1 MLYSGKKPFPAKSK
15 TEVLTMRLEN
25 VPTIRD
31 LLDIAPSKHNDR
43 TFIKYIRDE
52 KIVEKKFSEVRSD
65 GLAVCRKLR
74 HDIPERT
81 HIAIISKSTYEYI
94 SCMTGV
100 LTAGHVAVPLDPD
113 STAQDAAAIIND
125 SDSTVLFYGEEFSD
139 RIEEVRDLCP
149 ALRCEMVVNPENFE
163 KIYEEFSE
171 NSEYAALSDKNMD
184 PDACCLIIYT
194 SGTTGDKKG
203 VMLSSQALVSNLIF
217 EPYDPIVIRVDTILS
232 VLPLHHIFCFICG
245 YIGPLNVGNCVCLN
259 GEMKDLFKNFHIFK
273 PNQIRVVPLIAQGI
287 LARIRAIQ
295 AKNPELSPKEAAA
308 MVTGGNLDM
317 MLAGG
322 AYLDPML
329 CKAFEQYGI
338 LLRQGYGMSET
349 SAKVTLPDRD
359 CPPESVGRIMSTVD
373 VRIKDSEIQINTP
386 GLMMGYYKRPEDT
399 AAAITEDGWLKTGD
413 MGKIDDNR
421 VLYITGRLKNLII
434 LANGE
439 NVSPEGIENRI
450 GCSRLVKE
458 ILVYAKNDAIFAEIY
473 PDYEL
478 AEQTGVTD
486 IKKALEDIVDKYN
499 ETAVP
504 SHIVANFT
512 VRETPFEKTSVGKIK
527 RIQG

>member
-1 MLYSGKKPFPAKSK
+1 MK
-15 TEVLTMRLEN
+15 LEN

-31 LLDIAPSKHNDR
+31 LLDIAPEKHNDR

-74 HDIPERT
+74 YDIPERT

-94 SCMTGV
+94 ACMTGI

-125 SDSTVLFYGEEFSD
+125 SESTVLLYGEEFAD
-139 RIEEVRDLCP
+139 RIDDVKNLCP
-149 ALRCEMVVNPENFE
+149 QLRYEMVINPENFE
-163 KIYEEFSE
+163 KIYDEFSE
-171 NSEYAALSDKNMD
+171 SSQYADLSDINMQ

-203 VMLSSQALVSNLIF
+203 VMLSCEALVSNLIF

-259 GEMKDLFKNFHIFK
+259 GEMKDLFKNLLVFK

-295 AKNPELSPKEAAA
+295 AKNPDLSPKEAAA
-308 MVTGGNLDM
+308 MVTGGNLDL

-322 AYLDPML
+322 AYLDPTL
-329 CKAFEQYGI
+329 CRAFAPYGI
-338 LLRQGYGMSET
+338 LLRQGYGMSEA
-349 SAKVTLPDRD
+349 SAKVTIPDPD
-359 CPPESVGRIMSTVD
+359 CPPESVGRMMSTVN
-373 VRIKDSEIQINTP
+373 VRIVGGEIQLDTP
-386 GLMMGYYKRPEDT
+386 GMMMGYYNRPEDT
-399 AAAITEDGWLKTGD
+399 AAAITEDGWLRTGD
-413 MGKIDDNR
+413 MGR
-421 VLYITGRLKNLII
+421 VDENGILYITGRLKNLII
-434 LANGE
+434 LSNGE
-439 NVSPEGIENRI
+439 NVSPEGIENKI
-450 GCSRLVKE
+450 GCNRLVKE
-458 ILVYAKNDAIFAEIY
+458 ILVYAKNDLIVAEIY
-473 PDYEL
+473 PDFDL
-478 AEQTGVTD
+478 AQQMGITD
-486 IKKALEDIVDKYN
+486 INAAVEEIIDKYN
-499 ETAVP
+499 ESALP

-512 VRETPFEKTSVGKIK
+512 VRETPLDKTSVGKIK
-527 RIQG
+527 RVQG